1 MNQQT
6 LSICLII
13 ISSLTIL
20 INIFILIK
28 MKKLMTKFQQLSY
41 NLFRLKDDM
50 NENHLNVTES
60 LETLQSSV
68 ANTLE
73 DMRRQSQEKIY
84 PMPQLS
90 NMITETI
97 AEQIQIHSKLNSNR
111 RVVPKEDFEKII
123 TSVCLT
129 YPNVSKE
136 YIVEKTISIIESMKS
151 E

>member
-6 LSICLII
+6 LSICLFI
-13 ISSLTIL
+13 ISSLAIL

-28 MKKLMTKFQQLSY
+28 MKKLMTKFQQISY
-41 NLFRLKDDM
+41 SLFMLKDDM

-73 DMRRQSQEKIY
+73 DIHRQSNQKIY
-84 PMPQLS
+84 PLPQLS

-123 TSVCLT
+123 TATCLT
-129 YPNVSKE
+129 YPNVSKD

>member
-13 ISSLTIL
+13 ISLLAIL
-20 INIFILIK
+20 IDIFILIK
-28 MKKLMTKFQQLSY
+28 IKKLMTKFQQLSY
-41 NLFRLKDDM
+41 NLFMLKDDM

-73 DMRRQSQEKIY
+73 DIHKQSKEKIY
-84 PMPQLS
+84 PLPQLS

-97 AEQIQIHSKLNSNR
+97 AEQIQMHSKLNSNR
-111 RVVPKEDFEKII
+111 RIVPKEDFEEII
-123 TSVCLT
+123 TAVCLT
-129 YPNVSKE
+129 YPNVVKE

>member
-13 ISSLTIL
+13 ASSLAIL

-28 MKKLMTKFQQLSY
+28 IKKLMTRFQQLSY

-73 DMRRQSQEKIY
+73 DMRRQSKEKIY

-97 AEQIQIHSKLNSNR
+97 AEQIQIHSKLNNNR
-111 RVVPKEDFEKII
+111 RVVPKEEFEKLI
-123 TSVCLT
+123 TAVCMT
-129 YPNVSKE
+129 YPNVSEE
-136 YIVEKTISIIESMKS
+136 YITEKAVSIIESMKS

>member
-13 ISSLTIL
+13 VSSLAIL

-28 MKKLMTKFQQLSY
+28 MKKLMTRFQQLSY

-73 DMRRQSQEKIY
+73 DMRRQSKEKIY

-97 AEQIQIHSKLNSNR
+97 AEQIQIHSKLNNNR
-111 RVVPKEDFEKII
+111 RVVPKEEFEKLI
-123 TSVCLT
+123 TAVCMT
-129 YPNVSKE
+129 YPNVSEE
-136 YIVEKTISIIESMKS
+136 YITEKAVSIIESMKS

>member
-6 LSICLII
+6 LLICVII
-13 ISSLTIL
+13 ISSLSVL

-41 NLFRLKDDM
+41 SLFMLKDDI

-73 DMRRQSQEKIY
+73 DMHRQSKQKIY
-84 PMPQLS
+84 PLPQLS
-90 NMITETI
+90 DMITETI

-111 RVVPKEDFEKII
+111 RIVPKEDFEKII
-123 TSVCLT
+123 TAVCLT
-129 YPNVSKE
+129 YPNVVKE

>member
-13 ISSLTIL
+13 ISLLAIL
-20 INIFILIK
+20 IDIFILIK
-28 MKKLMTKFQQLSY
+28 IKKLMTKFQQLSY
-41 NLFRLKDDM
+41 NLFMLKDDM

-73 DMRRQSQEKIY
+73 DIHKQSKEKIY
-84 PMPQLS
+84 PLPQLS

-111 RVVPKEDFEKII
+111 RIVPKEDFEKII
-123 TSVCLT
+123 TAVCLT
-129 YPNVSKE
+129 YPNVVKE

>member
-13 ISSLTIL
+13 ISLLAIL
-20 INIFILIK
+20 IDIFILIK
-28 MKKLMTKFQQLSY
+28 IKKLMTKFQQLSY
-41 NLFRLKDDM
+41 NLFMLKDDM

-73 DMRRQSQEKIY
+73 DIHKQSKEKIY
-84 PMPQLS
+84 PLPQLS

-111 RVVPKEDFEKII
+111 RIVPKEDFEEII
-123 TSVCLT
+123 TAVCLT
-129 YPNVSKE
+129 YPNVVKE

>member
-13 ISSLTIL
+13 ISLLAIL
-20 INIFILIK
+20 IDIFILIK
-28 MKKLMTKFQQLSY
+28 IKKLMTKFQQLSY
-41 NLFRLKDDM
+41 NLFMLKDDM

-73 DMRRQSQEKIY
+73 DIHRQSKEKIY
-84 PMPQLS
+84 PLPQLS

-111 RVVPKEDFEKII
+111 RIVPKEDFEEII
-123 TSVCLT
+123 TAVCLT
-129 YPNVSKE
+129 YPNVVKE